1 MTSDKGDRQECRLSQ
16 RRESTS
22 IPSHFTLTGEAISE
36 NFTARLWVFKSRHCK
51 FWCVDS
57 SLSPSSPWAFL
68 SPLPCLRSHWTT
80 HKGKL
85 KKLWKSSEKEIFVD
99 VVGKFEKGLE
109 ASLLF
114 LLCAVCPSQL
124 TAIFCL
130 LISSCGRT
138 RRKTLRTAERRKAS
152 SSSSTGE
159 ERNVAGALSINLHDK
174 RSLFLY
180 KEIWPILRHSIGIM

>member
-1 MTSDKGDRQECRLSQ
+1 MTSDKGNIQECRLSLHRQ
-16 RRESTS
+16 STW
-22 IPSHFTLTGEAISE
+22 IPSHFILTGKAISKK
-36 NFTARLWVFKSRHCK
+36 FTARLWVFKSRHWK

-68 SPLPCLRSHWTT
+68 SPLPCLRSYWTT

-99 VVGKFEKGLE
+99 VVGKFEKGSE
-109 ASLLF
+109 ASPLFF

-138 RRKTLRTAERRKAS
+138 RQKTLRTAERRKAS
-152 SSSSTGE
+152 SSSTRE